1 MEILELRDEQVKLI
15 EGTEGLPQIKKFK
28 SKIMQRKKFFDDS
41 LCYIF
46 YMHSRKSVFRGMLPK
61 ERKQKIFDTFFPSR
75 KIGEFEAS
83 AGFDDFVKWYLDFT
97 KTYKEKMYSNHL
109 ADIET
114 MAENISKISFTKKKR
129 IIRTIKV
136 KVGKDWFDADVDT
149 ELEVDNTEEKLAA
162 MDLMTRLIEKEEY
175 LKKKIQEEYIKDSKK
190 QQERRLFDITT

>member
-1 MEILELRDEQVKLI
+1 LK
-15 EGTEGLPQIKKFK
+15 
-28 SKIMQRKKFFDDS
+28 
-41 LCYIF
+41 
-46 YMHSRKSVFRGMLPK
+46 
-61 ERKQKIFDTFFPSR
+61 

-190 QQERRLFDITT
+190 QAERRMFDITT